1 MTNDRRKNSRRPSVP
16 LSAEARA
23 GRVPEP
29 MPLDPME
36 QRNARRIRLEH
47 KGKTVIDRL
56 AIIQDTLN
64 NSHINRSQEGKLIA
78 EKKSLRDYAVGI
90 LAQLVKL

>member
-36 QRNARRIRLEH
+36 QRNAARIWLE
-47 KGKTVIDRL
+47 KRGRELITELESK
-56 AIIQDTLN
+56 LN
-64 NSHINRSQEGKLIA
+64 LPADQLNIHEVHSIKDQCVS
-78 EKKSLRDYAVGI
+78 V

>member
-1 MTNDRRKNSRRPSVP
+1 MSNDRRKNSRRPSVP

-36 QRNARRIRLEH
+36 QRNARRIGLESIGRELIIELGSVNH
-47 KGKTVIDRL
+47 ELNKRQYSETSHDMLQSRKHELKDQCVTV
-56 AIIQDTLN
+56 
-64 NSHINRSQEGKLIA
+64 
-78 EKKSLRDYAVGI
+78 
-90 LAQLVKL
+90 LAQLCKL